1 MELSVQTPTH
11 EAHPA
16 RGRAGSGDPT
26 RRDSRRACSLGGIAS
41 DEVERQGND
50 DENRRNNGGDGE
62 PDAREREER
71 RPRGSCARGLRSDV
85 LRRRCRLRGGI
96 ARELPC
102 LPGTALKRRRLVRLS
117 SL

>member
-16 RGRAGSGDPT
+16 RGSPRQQAGLFPG
-26 RRDSRRACSLGGIAS
+26 RHRVN
-41 DEVERQGND
+41 EVERRDND
-50 DENRRNNGGDGE
+50 DENRRDNRGDGE